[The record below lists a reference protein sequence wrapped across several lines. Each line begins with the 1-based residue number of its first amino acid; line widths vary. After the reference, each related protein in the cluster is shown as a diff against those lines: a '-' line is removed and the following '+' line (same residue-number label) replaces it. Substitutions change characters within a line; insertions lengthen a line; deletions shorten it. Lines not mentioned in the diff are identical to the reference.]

1 MYDLSTILNP
11 HSHMARVG
19 GWGGRFWAV
28 HAMELYCKFAIS
40 RSPIAPASVSQK
52 SRCVTS
58 AKSCTVTSTVDLLYS
73 SPFFSAETPPA
84 FGTERGRFSTL
95 GAACIRGIHCP
106 LAMLVVHGLTLCVA
120 GRSAGFV
127 ERKLMHAARYG
138 RADDALRLLDE
149 LVAGGER
156 ISSTKAHNNAA
167 AACARAGRYA
177 EAISLL
183 DRLRERGGKWDA
195 HSYSTAVTAHGKQ
208 GEWER
213 SLDLL
218 RSMERAAASPE
229 GATSSSDTGGADA
242 ADGSTNTPAKH
253 PAPNEFVYG
262 AAIGACANAG
272 RWEESLQLLEQMA
285 ERGLPP
291 TIRCYNGA
299 LSACDKARQPEAAYT
314 LVMAMHAS
322 GRKRNRPDA
331 YSYSTALAALGRR
344 PSAAASNQVREVL
357 AAMHDDGVKPNEFV
371 YGTAAMAY
379 GASGSWEHAL
389 ELIAQ
394 MDAQG
399 DVTPS
404 PKLMCNVLNACA
416 VGGAWQSALALVK
429 GMEQRY
435 GVVPDVACVNAAIKA
450 CARGSP
456 PQPMLALEL
465 LASLGTR
472 STQRSF
478 STTLSALANGGKWQ
492 EALYLLERMRQIGME
507 PSLRCVTAAIS
518 SCARHGKWQQALS
531 LWRAALASPSI
542 QVDTPCVAAVVDVCA
557 AAGMWRPALRVIN
570 DLSEQGLVPTM
581 TAASAEAAMA
591 AQQRG
596 QLEQAPVESK
606 GAQDATA
613 DTFGEI
619 TLEEETDGE
628 EATAAPPS
636 MGGDPAA
643 VGLTAREL
651 NAQLSTVLRL
661 HDQLKREGTLRGE
674 ISFEAAIVA
683 CERWGLGE
691 RLSMVLTRLSDEGKY
706 RLP

>member
-1 MYDLSTILNP
+1 MS
-11 HSHMARVG
+11 
-19 GWGGRFWAV
+19 
-28 HAMELYCKFAIS
+28 
-40 RSPIAPASVSQK
+40 
-52 SRCVTS
+52 
-58 AKSCTVTSTVDLLYS
+58 
-73 SPFFSAETPPA
+73 
-84 FGTERGRFSTL
+84 
-95 GAACIRGIHCP
+95 
-106 LAMLVVHGLTLCVA
+106 
-120 GRSAGFV
+120 
-127 ERKLMHAARYG
+127 
-138 RADDALRLLDE
+138 
-149 LVAGGER
+149 
-156 ISSTKAHNNAA
+156 
-167 AACARAGRYA
+167 
-177 EAISLL
+177 
-183 DRLRERGGKWDA
+183 
-195 HSYSTAVTAHGKQ
+195 
-208 GEWER
+208 
-213 SLDLL
+213 
-218 RSMERAAASPE
+218 
-229 GATSSSDTGGADA
+229 
-242 ADGSTNTPAKH
+242 
-253 PAPNEFVYG
+253 
-262 AAIGACANAG
+262 
-272 RWEESLQLLEQMA
+272 

-416 VGGAWQSALALVK
+416 VGGARQSALALVK

-507 PSLRCVTAAIS
+507 PSLPASAAI
-518 SCARHGKWQQALS
+518 R
-531 LWRAALASPSI
+531 RAPATANGSRRSR
-542 QVDTPCVAAVVDVCA
+542 C
-557 AAGMWRPALRVIN
+557 GALRSP
-570 DLSEQGLVPTM
+570 LPRFRSTPR
-581 TAASAEAAMA
+581 ASQRSSTYARPPGWEARTQSDQRSQRARA
-591 AQQRG
+591 RADDDGGRRGGGDGAQQRG
-596 QLEQAPVESK
+596 AGAGVVESK